1 MALSSPPSLVG
12 ASLLRAG
19 TRFCPADLTLMR
31 ERELQRRV
39 DSKFTCSSELLHEIL
54 APLSEHYAALPAGDG
69 HFAAYRSLYFDT
81 PDRRC
86 FHDHRRGR
94 RLRQKIR
101 IRHYPDRRLTFLEVK
116 TKRNEVVTDKKR
128 LALDFGNE
136 TLGDTELAFLRHH
149 AALAVDALRP
159 TLRVDFSRLSLV
171 SLSNAERVTIDVGL
185 SAREPGGAE
194 LSFGEVAVIEVKQA
208 PFCVRTPVMRQ
219 IHHAG
224 LHERSMSKY
233 TFATALLHPE
243 LRQNRLLGDVRAI
256 ERMIQ

>member
-1 MALSSPPSLVG
+1 
-12 ASLLRAG
+12 
-19 TRFCPADLTLMR
+19 MR
-31 ERELQRRV
+31 ERELQRRI
-39 DSKFTCSSELLHEIL
+39 DSKYTCSSELLHEIL
-54 APLSEHYAALPAGDG
+54 GPLSEDYAALPAGEG
-69 HFAAYRSLYFDT
+69 HFATYQSLYFDT

-116 TKRNEVVTDKKR
+116 TKRNEVLTDKKR
-128 LALDFGNE
+128 LAMNFGSE
-136 TLGDTELAFLRHH
+136 ALGTIELAFLRHH
-149 AALAVDALRP
+149 AALAVEALRP

-171 SLSNAERVTIDVGL
+171 SLGTAERVTIDVGL
-185 SAREPGGAE
+185 RAQEPGGSE
-194 LSFGEVAVIEVKQA
+194 LSFGDVAVIEVKQA
-208 PFCVRTPVMRQ
+208 PFCVRTPIMRR
-219 IHHAG
+219 IHSAR

>member
-1 MALSSPPSLVG
+1 MALSDPPPPV
-12 ASLLRAG
+12 AAALLRASA
-19 TRFCPADLTLMR
+19 RFPPAELTLMR

-54 APLSEHYAALPAGDG
+54 APLAERYAALPAGAG
-69 HFAAYRSLYFDT
+69 HFATYHSLYFDT

-94 RLRQKIR
+94 RLRQKLR
-101 IRHYPDRRLTFLEVK
+101 IRHYPDRALSFLEVK

-128 LALDFGNE
+128 LALSFGCE
-136 TLGDTELAFLRHH
+136 TLGATEQQFLRHH
-149 AALAVDALRP
+149 VAWPVESLRP
-159 TLRVDFSRLSLV
+159 ALRVDFFRLSLV
-171 SLSNAERVTIDVGL
+171 SLADAERVTIDVGL
-185 SAREPGGAE
+185 RAREHDGAE
-194 LSFGEVAVIEVKQA
+194 LSFGEVAVIEVKQS
-208 PFCVRTPVMRQ
+208 PFCVRTPIMRQ
-219 IHHAG
+219 IHGAG
-224 LHERSMSKY
+224 LRERSMSKY